1 METKH
6 KVKLI
11 KAYNAY
17 VRYKM
22 EEYYE
27 DVLKC
32 AISKFSDWE
41 EVTEE
46 ELGKLSQFVHKNKD
60 YLLLTYSDEGITQMA
75 IKEMTLER
83 EKEIEKYNK
92 IREEE
97 ENLKKIRKQK
107 AEERKIEKARRL
119 LAELEKNEN
128 R

>member
-11 KAYNAY
+11 KAYNTY
-17 VRYKM
+17 VSYKM
-22 EEYYE
+22 EGERYYK

-41 EVTEE
+41 EVTGE
-46 ELGKLSQFVHKNKD
+46 ELGKLREFVNKNKD

-83 EKEIEKYNK
+83 EKEVEKYNK
-92 IREEE
+92 IREEQ

-119 LAELEKNEN
+119 LAELEKK
-128 R
+128 